1 MIATS
6 TIRDYIREPEKTSL
20 IRQAIQEGFVQY
32 QMQTFDQSLMQ
43 LYKQGRISLDAAMHA
58 SSNPHEF
65 SLRVK
70 GIQASS
76 DTTWDRFEQGD
87 GAPVGIPTE
96 LQ

>member
-1 MIATS
+1 
-6 TIRDYIREPEKTSL
+6 
-20 IRQAIQEGFVQY
+20 
-32 QMQTFDQSLMQ
+32 MQTFDQSLMQ
-43 LYKQGRISLDAAMHA
+43 LYKEKRITLDAAMQA

-76 DTTWDRFEQGD
+76 DTSWDSFEEVPAGTQESLD
-87 GAPVGIPTE
+87 KM